1 MNLPNLDMDALRTL
15 AAILHL
21 GSLARAADRV
31 GRSQS
36 AVSQQMRKLE
46 AQLGQP
52 LFRKQGR
59 RVVLT
64 EAGDRA
70 HAYALRI
77 LALNDEAVH
86 AVHGASVGGAVRFG
100 LPGDFAESWLPAAL
114 GQFKKAYP
122 AVRVDVAVERNGVL
136 LERLD
141 RGELDLVL
149 AMGHARRADA
159 EPIAILPMTW
169 VGSADAGERLR
180 SGQVIDLA
188 LYHPPCFFR
197 EAGTRALDQAGMA
210 WRPAFVTA
218 SLQSLWAGVAA
229 GLGITL
235 RTSAG
240 IPPQLKRLDGK
251 YGLPPLPRVD
261 VCLHAGGDPAS
272 PALMHLRRTVTEHA
286 LVELAQKKQKTRS
299 ASASLRA
306 HKRRK
311 PRSSK

>member
-1 MNLPNLDMDALRTL
+1 MPLPNLDMQALRSL
-15 AAILHL
+15 VAILRA
-21 GSLARAADRV
+21 GGLARAADRI
-31 GRSQS
+31 GRSPS
-36 AVSQQMRKLE
+36 AISQQMRKLE
-46 AQLGQP
+46 LQLGQP

-64 EAGDRA
+64 EAGDRV

-86 AVHGASVGGAVRFG
+86 AVHGASIGGVVRFG

-122 AVRVDVAVERNGVL
+122 AVRVDVEVERNSAL

-149 AMGHARRADA
+149 AMGHARRPDA
-159 EPIAILPMTW
+159 EPLATLPMTW
-169 VGSADAGERLR
+169 VGPEDAGERLR
-180 SGQVIDLA
+180 SSQVIDLA
-188 LYHPPCFFR
+188 LYRPPCFFR
-197 EAGTRALDQAGMA
+197 QAGTEALDKAGMA

-240 IPPQLKRLDGK
+240 IPPKLIRMDGK

-272 PALMHLRRTVTEHA
+272 PALRQLRHTVAEHA
-286 LVELAQKKQKTRS
+286 LVELAGKKNVARQAPIT
-299 ASASLRA
+299 LT
-306 HKRRK
+306 
-311 PRSSK
+311 

>member
-1 MNLPNLDMDALRTL
+1 MRLPNLDMDALRTL
-15 AAILHL
+15 VAILQL
-21 GSLARAADRV
+21 GSLARAAERV

-46 AQLGQP
+46 TQLGQP

-64 EAGDRA
+64 EAGDRV
-70 HAYALRI
+70 HAYARRI
-77 LALNDEAVH
+77 LELNDEAVH
-86 AVHGASVGGAVRFG
+86 SVRGAAVDGTVRFG

-122 AVRVDVAVERNGVL
+122 AVRVDVAVERNGLL

-149 AMGHARRADA
+149 AMGHARRSDA
-159 EPIAILPMTW
+159 ELLARLPMTW
-169 VGSADAGERLR
+169 LGPAGTDGGLR
-180 SGQVIDLA
+180 PGAVLDLA

-197 EAGTRALDQAGMA
+197 QAGTEALDKAGIV

-229 GLGITL
+229 GLGLTL

-240 IPPQLKRLDGK
+240 VPSHLVRLDERH
-251 YGLPPLPRVD
+251 GLPPLPSVE
-261 VCLHAGGDPAS
+261 VCLHAASGGAS
-272 PALMHLRRTVTEHA
+272 PALTHLRRAVTEQA
-286 LVELAQKKQKTRS
+286 LAHLA
-299 ASASLRA
+299 
-306 HKRRK
+306 
-311 PRSSK
+311 PG

>member
-1 MNLPNLDMDALRTL
+1 MQQPNLDMDALRTL
-15 AAILHL
+15 AAILRL
-21 GSLARAADRV
+21 GSLARAAERV

-59 RVVLT
+59 KVVLT
-64 EAGDRA
+64 EAGDRV

-86 AVHGASVGGAVRFG
+86 TVHGASIGGTVRFG

-114 GQFKKAYP
+114 GQFKQAHP
-122 AVRVDVAVERNGVL
+122 AVRVDVEVDRNGAL

-149 AMGHARRADA
+149 AMGHAQRADA
-159 EPIAILPMTW
+159 DRLATLPMTW
-169 VGSADAGERLR
+169 VGAADAARRLR
-180 SGQVIDLA
+180 SSEVIDLA
-188 LYHPPCFFR
+188 LYRPPCFFR
-197 EAGTRALDQAGMA
+197 QAGTEALDKAGLA
-210 WRPAFVTA
+210 WRPAYLTS

-240 IPPQLKRLDGK
+240 IPPGLTRLDGRH
-251 YGLPPLPRVD
+251 GLPPLPRVD
-261 VCLHAGGDPAS
+261 VCLHGDTDLAS
-272 PALMHLRRTVTEHA
+272 PALKQLHRTVTEHA
-286 LVELAQKKQKTRS
+286 LAELSGKNG
-299 ASASLRA
+299 
-306 HKRRK
+306 K
-311 PRSSK
+311 PLS

>member
-15 AAILHL
+15 AAILRL
-21 GSLARAADRV
+21 GSLARAAERV
-31 GRSQS
+31 NRSQS

-52 LFRKQGR
+52 VFRKQGR

-64 EAGDRA
+64 EAGDRV

-86 AVHGASVGGAVRFG
+86 AVHGASIGGTVRFG

-122 AVRVDVAVERNGVL
+122 TVRVDVAVERNSVL
-136 LERLD
+136 LEKLD

-159 EPIAILPMTW
+159 ERLATLPMTW
-169 VGSADAGERLR
+169 VGAADAGKRLR
-180 SGQVIDLA
+180 SGEIIDLA

-210 WRPAFVTA
+210 WRPAFVTS

-240 IPPQLKRLDGK
+240 IPPQLKRLDGR
-251 YGLPPLPRVD
+251 YGLPPLPRID
-261 VCLHAGGDPAS
+261 VCLHAGGDPTS
-272 PALMHLRRTVTEHA
+272 PALKQLRRTVTEHA
-286 LVELAQKKQKTRS
+286 LMELAG
-299 ASASLRA
+299 
-306 HKRRK
+306 KRRTR
-311 PRSSK
+311 PATRRMA

>member
-1 MNLPNLDMDALRTL
+1 MQQPNLDMDALRTL
-15 AAILHL
+15 AAILRL
-21 GSLARAADRV
+21 GSLARAAERV

-46 AQLGQP
+46 AQVGQP

-64 EAGDRA
+64 EAGDRV

-122 AVRVDVAVERNGVL
+122 AVQVDVEVERNGAL

-141 RGELDLVL
+141 RGELDMVL

-159 EPIAILPMTW
+159 ERLATLPMTW
-169 VGSADAGERLR
+169 VGPADAGKRLR
-180 SGQVIDLA
+180 SSPVIDLA
-188 LYHPPCFFR
+188 LYRPPCFFR
-197 EAGTRALDQAGMA
+197 KAGTEALDKAGLV

-240 IPPQLKRLDGK
+240 IPPGLIRLDGRH
-251 YGLPPLPRVD
+251 GLPPLPRVD
-261 VCLHAGGDPAS
+261 VCLHAGGEPAS
-272 PALMHLRRTVTEHA
+272 PALRQLRRTVTEHA
-286 LVELAQKKQKTRS
+286 LAELAG
-299 ASASLRA
+299 
-306 HKRRK
+306 RK
-311 PRSSK
+311 GDVAG

>member
-1 MNLPNLDMDALRTL
+1 MQQPNLDMDALRTL
-15 AAILHL
+15 AAILRL
-21 GSLARAADRV
+21 GSLARAAERV

-46 AQLGQP
+46 TQLGQP

-64 EAGDRA
+64 EAGDRV

-122 AVRVDVAVERNGVL
+122 AVQVDVEVERNGAL

-141 RGELDLVL
+141 RGELDMVL

-159 EPIAILPMTW
+159 ERLATLPMTW
-169 VGSADAGERLR
+169 VGPADAGKRLR
-180 SGQVIDLA
+180 SSPVIDLA
-188 LYHPPCFFR
+188 LYRPPCFFR
-197 EAGTRALDQAGMA
+197 KAGTEALDKAGLV

-240 IPPQLKRLDGK
+240 IPPGLIRLDGRH
-251 YGLPPLPRVD
+251 GLPPLPRVD
-261 VCLHAGGDPAS
+261 VCLHAGGEPAS
-272 PALMHLRRTVTEHA
+272 PALRQLRRTVTEHA
-286 LVELAQKKQKTRS
+286 LAELAG
-299 ASASLRA
+299 
-306 HKRRK
+306 RK
-311 PRSSK
+311 EDVAG

>member
-1 MNLPNLDMDALRTL
+1 MQRPNLDMDALRTL
-15 AAILHL
+15 AAILRL
-21 GSLARAADRV
+21 GSLARAAERV

-64 EAGDRA
+64 EAGDRV

-86 AVHGASVGGAVRFG
+86 AVYGAAVGGAVRFG

-122 AVRVDVAVERNGVL
+122 AVRVDVEVERNGAL

-159 EPIAILPMTW
+159 ERLATLPMTW
-169 VGSADAGERLR
+169 VGAADATARLR
-180 SGQVIDLA
+180 ASPVIELA
-188 LYHPPCFFR
+188 LYRPPCFFR
-197 EAGTRALDQAGMA
+197 KAGTEALDQAGKA
-210 WRPAFVTA
+210 WHAAFVTS

-240 IPPQLKRLDGK
+240 IPPGLIRLDGRH
-251 YGLPPLPRVD
+251 GLPPLPRVD
-261 VCLHAGGDPAS
+261 VCLHAAGDPES
-272 PALMHLRRTVTEHA
+272 PALRQLRRTVTEHA
-286 LVELAQKKQKTRS
+286 LAALAEGNKNMAR
-299 ASASLRA
+299 
-306 HKRRK
+306 
-311 PRSSK
+311 